1 MNPFSFPI
9 AVFVVDQD
17 GNIQSWNKACEK
29 MSGFSADE
37 IRGQPLGQIVTPDRN
52 SGTGPLKFD
61 HDCDLDAWLTCKD
74 GTSLPV
80 HVTAARHVLDPQH
93 PQSYS
98 VIVIPKGRSAT
109 PPPSQQLIQD
119 APLLDI
125 IEGLP
130 CVFYVIDQSGH
141 LLLWNKRLEDALEIP
156 GEDMPLLNVINFF
169 DDKDRPYIERKISEA
184 FLTGGSSHEASLV
197 GVKGK
202 RTPFLFNCALM
213 SLGSIPCIFGTGLDI
228 TAQKETE
235 LRLLV
240 RERAMYASV
249 NAIVITC
256 CDGDDDVIEYVN
268 PAFEQLT
275 GYSLAEIKGR
285 DPRFMAAPGCDED
298 ERQKI
303 REALKRCQSV
313 RVVLRNLRKN
323 GDIFWNDLRLDPV
336 RNADGKVTHYIG
348 VIEDVTTKRQ
358 YERRLQHLAN
368 HDPLTGLANRTLLQE
383 KVQLSMTFAQRNEAL
398 LALAFLDLD
407 NFKFINDNFG
417 HEIGDTV
424 LKEVANRLRHNVRE
438 DDTVARLGG
447 DEFVLVITSQP
458 SARHVGELME
468 RVRASVSAPV
478 RVDGKEVLP
487 GVSIG
492 VSLFPRDGDTVD
504 RLMRAADA
512 AMYHAKT
519 TGRNNCTFYS
529 EELNKSVHEHLSLRA
544 RLAHAIEAG
553 QMSVSYQPKVD
564 LRTGAVVGAEAL
576 VRWNDPENGV
586 VLPDKFIPVAE
597 ESGLIVQ
604 LGQFVLARAC
614 ETLRELQEKALQHF
628 TISVNL
634 SVRQLRDKEFVE
646 RLAALLR
653 THRLAPGSLELEV
666 TESQLMDDP
675 EEAVQKL
682 SQLKELGVR
691 LSIDDFGTGYSSLS
705 YLQKF
710 PVDYIKIDRTF
721 LREVGWGERD
731 TVIAKAIISLGHNLN
746 LTVIAEGVETT
757 EQLSFLRDHECDQM
771 QGFYFSPA
779 LSREKLVEAMLAR
792 IELAR

>member
-9 AVFVVDQD
+9 AVFVIDEE
-17 GNIQSWNKACEK
+17 GRIQSWNKACEK

-37 IRGQPLGQIVTPDRN
+37 IRCQPLGQIVTPHQN
-52 SGTGPLKFD
+52 TGTAPLKFD
-61 HDCDLDAWLTCKD
+61 HDCDLDAWLTRKD
-74 GTSLPV
+74 GKSMPV
-80 HVTAARHVLDPQH
+80 HVTAARHVLDPDH
-93 PQSYS
+93 PHSYS
-98 VIVIPKGRSAT
+98 VIVIPKGEQ
-109 PPPSQQLIQD
+109 PPASQQLIQD

-141 LLLWNKRLEDALEIP
+141 LLLWNRRLEEALEMD
-156 GEDMPLLNVINFF
+156 GEALPLVNVAAFF
-169 DDKDRPYIERKISEA
+169 DERERADIENKIREA
-184 FLTGGSSHEASLV
+184 FVTGSSSHEAYLIGS
-197 GVKGK
+197 KGK

-228 TAQKETE
+228 SAQKETE

-240 RERAMYASV
+240 RERAMYSSV

-256 CDGDDDVIEYVN
+256 CDRGDNIIEYVN

-275 GYSLAEIKGR
+275 GYRLAEIKGR
-285 DPRFMAAPGCDED
+285 DPRFMAMPGCDEE
-298 ERQKI
+298 ERDKI
-303 REALKRCQSV
+303 RAALKRCESV
-313 RVVLRNLRKN
+313 RVVLRNRRKD
-323 GDIFWNDLRLDPV
+323 GEVFWNDLRLDPV
-336 RNADGKVTHYIG
+336 RNAEGKVTHYIG

-368 HDPLTGLANRTLLQE
+368 HDPLTGLANRALLQE
-383 KVQLSMTFAQRNEAL
+383 KVQLSIMFAQRNEAL
-398 LALAFLDLD
+398 LAVAFLDLD
-407 NFKFINDNFG
+407 NFKFINDNYG
-417 HEIGDTV
+417 HEIGDVV
-424 LKEVANRLRHNVRE
+424 LKEVANRLRRNVRE
-438 DDTVARLGG
+438 EDTVARLGG

-458 SARHVGELME
+458 SVSHVAEMME

-478 RVDGKEVLP
+478 RIDSKEVLP

-492 VSLFPRDGDTVD
+492 VSLYPRDGDTVD

-519 TGRNNCTFYS
+519 SGRNTCTFYS
-529 EELNKSVHEHLSLRA
+529 EDLNRSVHEHLSLKA
-544 RLAHAIEAG
+544 RLSQAIAEG
-553 QMSVSYQPKVD
+553 QLSVGYQPKVD
-564 LRTGAVVGAEAL
+564 LRTGQVVGAEAL
-576 VRWNDPENGV
+576 VRWNDPEAGEI
-586 VLPDKFIPVAE
+586 LPGKFIPVAE
-597 ESGLIVQ
+597 ETGQIVQ
-604 LGQFVLARAC
+604 LGEFVLARAC
-614 ETLRELQEKALQHF
+614 ETLRELQDKGLREF

-634 SVRQLRDKEFVE
+634 SVRQLREKEFVD
-646 RLAALLR
+646 RLAALLAQ
-653 THRLAPGSLELEV
+653 HQLAPGSLELEV

-675 EEAVQKL
+675 EEAVKKL
-682 SQLKELGVR
+682 SRLKELGVR

-757 EQLSFLRDHECDQM
+757 EQMSFLRDHECDQM

-779 LSREKLVEAMLAR
+779 LSREQLAGKMLTR
-792 IELAR
+792 LELSG